1 MDLVYSPSVCL
12 LLAAAVFILLYA
24 LRDRMRRPAKNFPS
38 GPPSL
43 PVIGHLH
50 MINLKRPSDAL
61 MKMSRTHGNIFRI
74 QMGTVEMVV
83 LAGYEAVKE
92 ALIDN
97 AEVFSE
103 RPFVPVFEDMHQ
115 GYGIPFS
122 HGDNWKEMRRFTLST
137 FRDFGM
143 GKRTIEDKIIE
154 ECGFLIKEIEVYK
167 DEPVELKEFISVAVG
182 NIISS
187 IVLGHRFD
195 NYQHPTLLR
204 VLELVHENFR
214 LLGSPSVIL
223 YNIFPIMRFFP
234 GDHKKIMKNLEELH
248 CFLRE
253 TFLKHLKVLERDDQR
268 GYIDAYLVRQLEEK
282 GNPKSY
288 FHEQNLLSILATLFA
303 AGTDTTI
310 ASIRWAISFMVK
322 NPLIQKRV
330 HEEIDRVIGS
340 SQPQFHHRKSMPYT
354 NAVVHETQR
363 VANVV
368 PMNLPHATTRD
379 INFRGYHLPKISKT
393 HGNIFRIQ
401 MGTVEMV
408 VLAGYEAVKEALID
422 NAEAFAGRPFVPI
435 LDDIFHGYGI
445 PFSNGE
451 NWKEMRRFTI
461 SRFRDFGVGKR
472 TMEDKITEESVCLIK
487 EMEVLKDEPVELTPY
502 ISVAV
507 GNIIASIVLGHRFDD
522 YKNPTLLRVL
532 QLTSENLSYL
542 GSPSVLLYNVFPI
555 LRFFPGDRNKL
566 LKNLKELHCF
576 LRETFMKH
584 LKVLERDDQ
593 RGYIDA
599 FLVKQLEEKENS
611 NSYFHEKNLICIL
624 VSLFSAGTDTTIASI
639 RWALTFMVKNPHI
652 QQRVHEEIDR
662 VIGSSQPQFHH
673 RTSMPYTNAVVHETQ
688 RVANVVPM
696 NLPHATTTDVNFRG
710 YHLPKGTY
718 VVPLLESVLFDK
730 TQFERAEEFYPEH
743 FLDSDGK
750 FVMRPAFLPFSTGK
764 RICIGETLAKMEVFI
779 FFTTLMQKFSFH
791 APPGEPD
798 IEIKRGIGLTSP
810 PLPQK
815 LCIVR
820 RS

>member
-1 MDLVYSPSVCL
+1 TESGRRMDLVYSPSMCL
-12 LLAAAVFILLYA
+12 LLAAVVFIILYTLIDWA
-24 LRDRMRRPAKNFPS
+24 RSSARNFPS
-38 GPPSL
+38 GPLAL
-43 PVIGHLH
+43 PLIGHLH
-50 MINLKRPSDAL
+50 IINLKRPS
-61 MKMSRTHGNIFRI
+61 
-74 QMGTVEMVV
+74 
-83 LAGYEAVKE
+83 E
-92 ALIDN
+92 ALN
-97 AEVFSE
+97 
-103 RPFVPVFEDMHQ
+103 
-115 GYGIPFS
+115 
-122 HGDNWKEMRRFTLST
+122 
-137 FRDFGM
+137 
-143 GKRTIEDKIIE
+143 
-154 ECGFLIKEIEVYK
+154 
-167 DEPVELKEFISVAVG
+167 
-182 NIISS
+182 
-187 IVLGHRFD
+187 
-195 NYQHPTLLR
+195 
-204 VLELVHENFR
+204 
-214 LLGSPSVIL
+214 
-223 YNIFPIMRFFP
+223 
-234 GDHKKIMKNLEELH
+234 
-248 CFLRE
+248 
-253 TFLKHLKVLERDDQR
+253 
-268 GYIDAYLVRQLEEK
+268 
-282 GNPKSY
+282 
-288 FHEQNLLSILATLFA
+288 
-303 AGTDTTI
+303 
-310 ASIRWAISFMVK
+310 
-322 NPLIQKRV
+322 
-330 HEEIDRVIGS
+330 
-340 SQPQFHHRKSMPYT
+340 
-354 NAVVHETQR
+354 
-363 VANVV
+363 
-368 PMNLPHATTRD
+368 
-379 INFRGYHLPKISKT
+379 KISKT

-408 VLAGYEAVKEALID
+408 VLAGYETVKEALID

>member
-340 SQPQFHHRKSMPYT
+340 SQPQFHHR
-354 NAVVHETQR
+354 
-363 VANVV
+363 
-368 PMNLPHATTRD
+368 
-379 INFRGYHLPKISKT
+379 
-393 HGNIFRIQ
+393 
-401 MGTVEMV
+401 
-408 VLAGYEAVKEALID
+408 
-422 NAEAFAGRPFVPI
+422 
-435 LDDIFHGYGI
+435 
-445 PFSNGE
+445 
-451 NWKEMRRFTI
+451 
-461 SRFRDFGVGKR
+461 
-472 TMEDKITEESVCLIK
+472 
-487 EMEVLKDEPVELTPY
+487 
-502 ISVAV
+502 
-507 GNIIASIVLGHRFDD
+507 
-522 YKNPTLLRVL
+522 
-532 QLTSENLSYL
+532 
-542 GSPSVLLYNVFPI
+542 
-555 LRFFPGDRNKL
+555 
-566 LKNLKELHCF
+566 
-576 LRETFMKH
+576 
-584 LKVLERDDQ
+584 
-593 RGYIDA
+593 
-599 FLVKQLEEKENS
+599 
-611 NSYFHEKNLICIL
+611 
-624 VSLFSAGTDTTIASI
+624 
-639 RWALTFMVKNPHI
+639 
-652 QQRVHEEIDR
+652 
-662 VIGSSQPQFHH
+662 
-673 RTSMPYTNAVVHETQ
+673 TSMPYTNAVVHETQ